1 MKGELYVLDGATGT
15 ELNRRGVDTGLPLWS
30 ANALTSDTGLN
41 ALRQIHL
48 DYLSAGADIL
58 TTNTFRTHRRVLD
71 GTGHDAR
78 ELTRRAVAT
87 AREAVA
93 EFGRPARVAGSVAP
107 LEDCYR
113 PDLVPPDDECSAE
126 HSERIH
132 HLVEAGVD
140 LLLIETMTSVREAVI
155 AAKMA
160 TITGRPTWVSFVCDR
175 EGRILSGES
184 VKVAAEI
191 LMPLGVKALGVN
203 CGPAHKLAKPLAE
216 LRTFCGPDFPL
227 IAYGNIGYADEK
239 EGWVNTD
246 AVDPESYLKYA
257 QTWPAQIVGG
267 CCGTTPDHI
276 RKLKAH
282 RVHFEAMAEF
292 RHPTRSDL

>member
-1 MKGELYVLDGATGT
+1 MNGELQVLDGATGT

-30 ANALTSDTGLN
+30 ANALTTDTGLKT
-41 ALRQIHL
+41 LRQVHL
-48 DYLSAGADIL
+48 DYLNAGADIL
-58 TTNTFRTHRRVLD
+58 TTNTFRTHRRVLA
-71 GTGHDAR
+71 GTGYDAR
-78 ELTRRAVAT
+78 ELTGRAVAT

-93 EFGRPARVAGSVAP
+93 EFGRPARVAGAVAP

-113 PDLVPPDDECSAE
+113 PDLVPPDDECRTE
-126 HSERIH
+126 HAERIH

-155 AAKMA
+155 AAELA
-160 TITGRPTWVSFVCDR
+160 TITGRPTWVSFVCNR

-184 VKVAAEI
+184 VQAAAER

-203 CGPAHKLAKPLAE
+203 CGPAHLLGQPLAE
-216 LRTFCGPDFPL
+216 LRAFCGPDFPL

-246 AVDPESYLKYA
+246 AVDPERYLHYA
-257 QTWPAQIVGG
+257 QAWPAQIVGG
-267 CCGTTPDHI
+267 CCGTTPEHVRTLRARRI
-276 RKLKAH
+276 LLESMTGH
-282 RVHFEAMAEF
+282 RPPD
-292 RHPTRSDL
+292 RPIL